1 MNKFIS
7 QLSPEL
13 AQKFYL
19 SLLRCRK
26 FEEKI
31 VELYPQQ
38 EMRCPTH
45 LSLGQ
50 EGVAAG
56 VCSALEKE
64 DLIFSTHRCHS
75 HTIAKGADLNVLMA
89 ELYGKKTGCSK
100 GKGGSMHFLQPEI
113 GAMGASAIV
122 GGTIPLA
129 IGAALALK
137 MKSKNHVSVA
147 FFGDGAIEQ
156 GTFHEGLNFAS
167 LKKLPV
173 LFICEN
179 NGLATCTPISSRQPF
194 PDIYKR
200 AESYMIPGIQV
211 DGRNV
216 HEVYQAAAIAV
227 EKAKKGEGPT
237 LIEAQCYRWREHV
250 GPNFDYQLGFRSKE
264 EVEKA
269 IEKCPIKLLEEKIKN
284 EKILSKE
291 ILLEISDLVTKEV
304 DEAVNFAKESPFPE
318 PEEIFM
324 NI

>member
-1 MNKFIS
+1 MNKFNS
-7 QLSPEL
+7 QLSPGL
-13 AQKFYL
+13 AQKLYL
-19 SLLRCRK
+19 ALLRCRK

-56 VCSALEKE
+56 VCAALEKE

-75 HTIAKGADLNVLMA
+75 HTIAKGADLKSLMA
-89 ELYGKKTGCSK
+89 ELYGKKTGCCK
-100 GKGGSMHFLQPEI
+100 GKGGSMHFLEPEI

-137 MKSKNHVSVA
+137 MKLKNHVSVA

-173 LFICEN
+173 LFVCEN

-194 PDIYKR
+194 ADIYKR
-200 AESYMIPGIQV
+200 AESYSIPGIQV
-211 DGRNV
+211 DGTNA
-216 HEVYQAAAIAV
+216 HKVYEAAEAAV
-227 EKAKKGEGPT
+227 ERAKKGEGPT
-237 LIEAQCYRWREHV
+237 LIEALCYRWREHV
-250 GPNFDYQLGFRSKE
+250 GPNFDYHLGFRSKE
-264 EVEKA
+264 DVEKA
-269 IEKCPIKLLEEKIKN
+269 IEKCPIKCLEEKIKKEN
-284 EKILSKE
+284 ILSKE
-291 ILLEISDLVTKEV
+291 ILLEISDTVTKEIE
-304 DEAVNFAKESPFPE
+304 EAVLFAKESSFPE

-324 NI
+324 DA

>member
-1 MNKFIS
+1 MNKSNS

-13 AQKFYL
+13 AQKLYL

-38 EMRCPTH
+38 EIRCPTH

-75 HTIAKGADLNVLMA
+75 HTIAKGADLKFLMA

-137 MKSKNHVSVA
+137 MKSKNQVSVA

-194 PDIYKR
+194 SDIYKR
-200 AESYMIPGIQV
+200 AESYMIPGNQV
-211 DGRNV
+211 DGTNV
-216 HEVYQAAAIAV
+216 HEVYQAAATAV
-227 EKAKKGEGPT
+227 ERAKKGEGPT

-264 EVEKA
+264 DVEKA
-269 IEKCPIKLLEEKIKN
+269 IEKCPIKCLEEKIKN
-284 EKILSKE
+284 ENILSKE
-291 ILLEISDLVTKEV
+291 ILLEISDLVKKEI
-304 DEAVNFAKESPFPE
+304 EESVNFAKESPFPQA
-318 PEEIFM
+318 EEIFM
-324 NI
+324 DL